1 MVNMSSSKD
10 IKEVWQYLQ
19 TGFNEMFAVYTLC
32 TTKSEDIKKLSD
44 GRTNHTSA
52 GETVYYL
59 VVNIIKEHL
68 ENVGTLLS
76 CLSGTELI
84 GTYIGQ
90 WEKNTNAANYAKN
103 IFSYLSRHWMARVN
117 EEGNKVVSIADL
129 FSKHW
134 LTEVV
139 PKVDAKVSVEIQ
151 KLVDQ
156 KRQGMDVPEIGLV
169 KAVAESYDQMQEVC
183 KDMVGGGDKIFETH
197 FLNMIVK
204 DAAAFYEPIASSF
217 GDEKDAFAIKF
228 ETEIWV
234 KQEKQIATD
243 ILGEKHIAQ
252 YKELLLHALQS

>member
-1 MVNMSSSKD
+1 MANMSSSKD

-32 TTKSEDIKKLSD
+32 TAESQDIKKLS
-44 GRTNHTSA
+44 GGCTNHTSA

-68 ENVGTLLS
+68 KNVGTLLS
-76 CLSGTELI
+76 SLSGTELI
-84 GTYIGQ
+84 ETYIKQ
-90 WEKNTNAANYAKN
+90 WEKNTNAVKYAKN
-103 IFSYLSRHWMARVN
+103 IFSYLSRHCIARMN
-117 EEGNKVVSIADL
+117 EEGNEVVSIADL
-129 FSKHW
+129 FPKHW

-139 PKVDAKVSVEIQ
+139 PKVGAKVSVEIQ

-156 KRQGMDVPEIGLV
+156 KRQGMNVPEIGLV
-169 KAVAESYDQMQEVC
+169 KAVAESYDQIQEAC
-183 KDMVGGGDKIFETH
+183 KYMVASGDKIFKTH

-204 DAAAFYEPIASSF
+204 DAAAFYKPVASSF
-217 GDEKDAFAIKF
+217 CDEMDAFAINF

-252 YKELLLHALQS
+252 YKELLLHTLQ